1 MVLAM
6 MRNIGLHSPARVQ
19 TETLGGRRI
28 IKKKNGIT
36 TGAFNEPFIDM
47 MHIRIE
53 DTSSRPRLLSMRLS
67 VGVDIS

>member
-19 TETLGGRRI
+19 TETLGGRRS
-28 IKKKNGIT
+28 IKNSHGIT
-36 TGAFNEPFIDM
+36 PGAFNEPFIDM
-47 MHIRIE
+47 MRVRIE
-53 DTSSRPRLLSMRLS
+53 DPGSRPRLLSMRLS